1 MDTSKEKFFGNEFL
15 TMSLLGALG
24 RSKTYSQSVS
34 DQDKSLFRI
43 ALREKLSEIGNKY
56 VSPVTE
62 EEHLSN
68 MTKLADDL
76 SSKFSHCLKNG
87 RFRIGIAQKAL
98 NLYLKYL
105 WCVGLIPTPPH
116 CPFDSIVISYIP
128 GCSNL
133 NWTSIDAIGDYKKLV
148 NTARKKA
155 DGKPIG
161 EWELEI
167 WLKSVQSAREQKGV
181 KWSANEKGR
190 AGTLAEPSQPNILS
204 KEGEAMIIGAVTSP
218 GKDICELIIYKESS
232 NRLPHE
238 YRQKKP
244 IEIIIGNT
252 LYEAGVHETQ
262 KGVVWISSVLYEK
275 GSRREKVR
283 LVDALA
289 KIKVKKRDKVRIKL
303 NEEGIFLLEKED
315 KRMPVIA
322 RFYGIIIK
330 MYFSKSE
337 HGVSH
342 FHAIYGEFNAVFAIE
357 SLEMIEGDLPGR
369 AQRLVKEWAGFY
381 QKELL
386 EMWNR
391 QEYKQLPGLE

>member
-1 MDTSKEKFFGNEFL
+1 MDTLKERFFNNEFL
-15 TMSLLGALG
+15 TMSVLGALG
-24 RSKTYSQSVS
+24 RSRTYSRSVLE
-34 DQDKSLFRI
+34 QDKNLFRI

-68 MTKLADDL
+68 ITKLADDL

-133 NWTSIDAIGDYKKLV
+133 NWTSIDTIGDYKKLV
-148 NTARKKA
+148 NAARKKA
-155 DGKPIG
+155 DGKPIA

-167 WLKSVQSAREQKGV
+167 WLKSVQSARDRKSV
-181 KWSANEKGR
+181 KWLGNEKGR
-190 AGTLAEPSQPNILS
+190 AGTLAEPSQPNTLS
-204 KEGEAMIIGAVTSP
+204 KEGEAMIIGTVTSQGVYAD
-218 GKDICELIIYKESS
+218 GKDICELRINKECS

-238 YRQKKP
+238 YKQKKP

-262 KGVVWISSVLYEK
+262 KGVVWISSVLHEK
-275 GSRREKVR
+275 GSIREKTR

-289 KIKVKKRDKVRIKL
+289 KIKVKKGDKVRIKL
-303 NEEGIFLLEKED
+303 NQEGIFVLEK
-315 KRMPVIA
+315 M
-322 RFYGIIIK
+322 
-330 MYFSKSE
+330 
-337 HGVSH
+337 
-342 FHAIYGEFNAVFAIE
+342 
-357 SLEMIEGDLPGR
+357 
-369 AQRLVKEWAGFY
+369 
-381 QKELL
+381 
-386 EMWNR
+386 
-391 QEYKQLPGLE
+391 